1 MIAANVVMCLLVVM
15 ALTFRQFM
23 NILSEMRKP
32 NTQTH
37 RTMFI
42 IVTTVLFHFLYY
54 IIVPTITLTTS
65 DDREN

>member
-1 MIAANVVMCLLVVM
+1 
-15 ALTFRQFM
+15 M